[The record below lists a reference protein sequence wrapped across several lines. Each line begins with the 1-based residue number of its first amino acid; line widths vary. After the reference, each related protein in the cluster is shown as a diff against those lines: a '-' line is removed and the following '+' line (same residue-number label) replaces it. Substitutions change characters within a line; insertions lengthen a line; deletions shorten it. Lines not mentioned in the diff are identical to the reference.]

1 MRADPAFLAVA
12 DVTFTIE
19 VVAARA
25 VARSRLKT
33 LNESVL
39 PELSRASW
47 DSWTSAVTGRLASSG
62 GGGGSGGSGEGLS
75 ASLAGFLRAN
85 EQALEEDGESWKEL
99 LSGQSFAAAL
109 GGEGEGAGTGLGRSV
124 TVWGAGDRRHLSRDV
139 PSLKWSGELSAAH
152 LGADADFGSGVTGG
166 VGVSWFESRVDYV
179 DRGEDEPVEGVHRSR
194 MASVSPYVGWSW
206 EEGSRL
212 WGSVGYGSGEIEID
226 DKDLL
231 ERFGRQT
238 SDSEFLAAAV
248 GGAMRLASD
257 GSGWVDLKGE
267 GQVTR
272 YAVDDNGDLIA
283 GLSVKTQRLRVS
295 AQGSREYAL
304 DGGARLSPS
313 GELGVR
319 WDGGDG
325 ATGAGVEVGGGVSW
339 TGPGRG
345 LTLEVDGRWLLAH
358 RSALEEWGL
367 SGGLRLE
374 PRANGRGLSLSVRPA
389 WGNAGGGGT
398 SRLWEEGMAGRGET
412 AEEERPGAVLEAEV
426 GYGVSAFGGFGV
438 ATPYTRFEQA
448 REEHRYGLGWRLN
461 GRSGDA
467 FELDLGAWR
476 REPRNGDRPEHGV
489 NLNQRL
495 RW

>member
-1 MRADPAFLAVA
+1 M
-12 DVTFTIE
+12 
-19 VVAARA
+19 AR
-25 VARSRLKT
+25 VK
-33 LNESVL
+33 
-39 PELSRASW
+39 
-47 DSWTSAVTGRLASSG
+47 G
-62 GGGGSGGSGEGLS
+62 GNGHW
-75 ASLAGFLRAN
+75 
-85 EQALEEDGESWKEL
+85 Q
-99 LSGQSFAAAL
+99 
-109 GGEGEGAGTGLGRSV
+109 SV

-139 PSLKWSGELSAAH
+139 PSLKWSGELFAAH

-238 SDSEFLAAAV
+238 SDSEFLAAAA
-248 GGAMRLASD
+248 GGAIRLASD
-257 GSGWVDLKGE
+257 GPGVGGPE
-267 GQVTR
+267 GRGAGDALRGGRQR
-272 YAVDDNGDLIA
+272 DLIA
-283 GLSVKTQRLRVS
+283 GLSWRRSAAGVGTRVE
-295 AQGSREYAL
+295 GVRT
-304 DGGARLSPS
+304 GRWARVSPS
-313 GELGVR
+313 GEFGSALGR
-319 WDGGDG
+319 WR
-325 ATGAGVEVGGGVSW
+325 TERRGAGVEVGGGVSW

-358 RSALEEWGL
+358 RSDLEEWGL

-412 AEEERPGAVLEAEV
+412 SEERSGAVLEAEV
-426 GYGVSAFGGFGV
+426 GYGVTAFGGFGV
-438 ATPYTRFEQA
+438 ATPYTRFGQA

-461 GRSGDA
+461 GRPGDA

-476 REPRNGDRPEHGV
+476 REPRNGGRPEHGV
-489 NLNQRL
+489 SLNQRL